1 MGIQSYIIINHIF
14 VQILLEKSFIFII
27 IVTINLPTNIVTD
40 LKSNKQK
47 SDIESHMVRA
57 GHVWTFFKP
66 FVNCQLKPLKKNLD
80 RLCSQ
85 GKIVLLL
92 EQTELSRRM
101 LLFQ

>member
-1 MGIQSYIIINHIF
+1 MGIQSYIIINRIF
-14 VQILLEKSFIFII
+14 VQILLEKSFIFVI

-57 GHVWTFFKP
+57 GHVQTFVKP
-66 FVNCQLKPLKKNLD
+66 FVNCQLKPLKNNSGKL
-80 RLCSQ
+80 RYQ
-85 GKIVLLL
+85 GRIILLL